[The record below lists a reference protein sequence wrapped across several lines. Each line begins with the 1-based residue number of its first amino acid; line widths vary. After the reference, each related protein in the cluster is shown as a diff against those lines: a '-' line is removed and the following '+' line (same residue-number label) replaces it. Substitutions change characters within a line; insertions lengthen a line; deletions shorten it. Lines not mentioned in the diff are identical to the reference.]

1 MVEGLVR
8 LGVEA
13 DAVEHVELGLGA
25 EVRGVGDAGRR
36 EVGLGLLRHV
46 ARVTGVLLT
55 RDRVVD
61 EEVDVD
67 RLVAAEGV
75 DARGGQV
82 GAERHVGLVDGLEAA
97 DRGTVERELLGRV
110 EGLGRDR
117 EVLHHT
123 RQVTEADIDELDVLV
138 RDVLLGLVGVL
149 EHPAP
154 PTPAHSGPGW

>member
-1 MVEGLVR
+1 VVEGLVR
-8 LGVEA
+8 LGLEA
-13 DAVEHVELGLGA
+13 HAVEDVELGLGA

-36 EVGLGLLRHV
+36 EVRLRLLRHV
-46 ARVTGVLLT
+46 ARVTGVLLA

-97 DRGTVERELLGRV
+97 DGGAVEGQFLGRV
-110 EGLGRDR
+110 EGLRRQR

-123 RQVTEADIDELDVLV
+123 RQVTEADVDELDVFVL
-138 RDVLLGLVGVL
+138 DELLGLVGVL

-154 PTPAHSGPGW
+154 PTPAHCGPGW